1 MEENIILFNRMISE
15 CGKNEDYIRAAS
27 SKDDYFSAES
37 LSMILILQQQMM
49 IIELI
54 SKVLSS

>member
-1 MEENIILFNRMISE
+1 MISE

-27 SKDDYFSAES
+27 SKDDHFSAES